1 MNPFIIKLLEK
12 LEFRFNEEIKIVK
25 IKKEEKRKAL
35 LYLLF
40 L

>member
-12 LEFRFNEEIKIVK
+12 LEVRFNEEIKIVK
-25 IKKEEKRKAL
+25 IKREEKRKAFL
-35 LYLLF
+35 CLLF